1 MTSILLTGA
10 SGYVGGQVLR
20 ELVRGHPEYAIT
32 TLVRD
37 AKTAGNISKV
47 FPSIRTVIGDLD
59 DGSLVEKEAS
69 QASVVLHVA
78 SNKHI
83 DSVQAIHRGLQ
94 KRQSPSYW
102 VQISGASGLA
112 AGELASPSFKPG
124 EPSNDVWDDL
134 DGVSSIRDLLRA
146 HEKSRVVDNYILNAA
161 KQTPS
166 IKTAL
171 VLPPIIYGKG
181 EGPIKQRSVQIP
193 TLAQVALE
201 RGRAVRVGR
210 GLSRWGN
217 VHVADV
223 ARLFYALAEA
233 GAKGND
239 DEKLWGESGV
249 YLTGVGEISWADIS
263 DRVAQ
268 AAKDQGLVKTTEVDE
283 LHKPDADTLLPHGSV
298 LFGTNARSKARR
310 AAELLGWKPTGESI
324 EDEIPRAVAE
334 EAARRQQASL

>member
-1 MTSILLTGA
+1 MSSIFLTGA

-32 TLVRD
+32 ALVRD
-37 AKTAGNISKV
+37 AKAAANISQAYPK
-47 FPSIRTVIGDLD
+47 IRTVVGDLD
-59 DGSLVEKEAS
+59 DGQLVEQEAS

-94 KRQSPSYW
+94 KRQTSSYW
-102 VQISGASGLA
+102 IQISGASGLA
-112 AGELASPSFKPG
+112 VEELASPSFKPG
-124 EPSNDVWDDL
+124 EPSDEVWDDL

-146 HEKSRVVDNYILNAA
+146 HKSRAVDNYVLDVA

-166 IKTAL
+166 VKTAL

-181 EGPIKQRSVQIP
+181 QGPIKQRSVQIP

-217 VHVADV
+217 VHVGDI
-223 ARLFYALAEA
+223 ARLFYALVEA
-233 GAKGND
+233 GAEGND
-239 DEKLWGESGV
+239 DDKIWGEDGI

-268 AAKDQGLVKTTEVDE
+268 AAKDQGLLETTEVEE
-283 LHKPDADTLLPHGSV
+283 LHKPDADTVLPHGSV

-310 AAELLGWKPTGESI
+310 GAELLGWKPTEEGI
-324 EDEIPRAVAE
+324 EVEIPRAVAE
-334 EAARRQQASL
+334 EAAKRQQSSL